1 MTHSQ
6 AVSQGASDG
15 NSGTATACNDGL
27 SRYSKTGGSIMMRR
41 HILSRFAVVLIL
53 ALSASVYAQSE
64 RWEYLGNAHVD
75 GQQDHDKIHVG
86 RHDGRFRA
94 IQLRVSGGAIY
105 FEKVLV
111 HYGNG
116 STEELVIRD
125 RIPDGGVTRAI
136 DLPGER
142 RVVESVEL
150 WYSKDKWEHR
160 PKVSLFGIR

>member
-1 MTHSQ
+1 M
-6 AVSQGASDG
+6 
-15 NSGTATACNDGL
+15 
-27 SRYSKTGGSIMMRR
+27 SIFGV
-41 HILSRFAVVLIL
+41 ILIFAF
-53 ALSASVYAQSE
+53 SASLAAQSE
-64 RWEYLGNAHVD
+64 PWEYLGNAHVD
-75 GQQDHDKIHVG
+75 GQQDHDKIKVG

-105 FEKVLV
+105 FERVVV

-116 STEELVIRD
+116 SNEELVIRD

-150 WYSKDKWEHR
+150 WYSKDRWEHR